1 MWILDKCNNQ
11 HTLPTPNTKKSILK
25 TCGKTVCG
33 IQTIDV
39 SEINWLTNLTKN
51 HNDILSTRR
60 NDKMF
65 ISNARVQECSIEKLI
80 FKNILRF
87 SQKVFKKLLKRVLK
101 IFKKFIKS
109 FQIRNI
115 KNWFFDFLKKFS
127 NFFKKFRSFIS
138 DNFLKK
144 IIFKTIFFKTKFFK
158 KQIVN

>member
-87 SQKVFKKLLKRVLK
+87 SQKVFKKLLKKVLK
-101 IFKKFIKS
+101 IFKKYIESCKS
-109 FQIRNI
+109 FQKRNI
-115 KNWFFDFLKKFS
+115 KNWFFDFLKKV
-127 NFFKKFRSFIS
+127 FKSFQK
-138 DNFLKK
+138 NLKVLFL
-144 IIFKTIFFKTKFFK
+144 TIFSK
-158 KQIVN
+158 K

>member
-33 IQTIDV
+33 IQRIDV

-87 SQKVFKKLLKRVLK
+87 SQKVFKKLLKNVLK

-109 FQIRNI
+109 SKSFQKRNS
-115 KNWFFDFLKKFS
+115 KNLFFDFLKKVFK
-127 NFFKKFRSFIS
+127 NFQKNLKVFFS
-138 DNFLKK
+138 DNFLEK
-144 IIFKTIFFKTKFFK
+144 
-158 KQIVN
+158 